1 MNKIEQL
8 RSQYAEIVAKMRGIL
23 DKADEEKRDLTEEET
38 RSYEQFEADSEKIK
52 AQVARE
58 ERLSVAELEMRRRI
72 DDPLRPPVTNAPPDK
87 KEFKSLGEFLYA
99 VRFTPTD
106 PRLMELR
113 EQQMVVG
120 ESGGFAV
127 PPAFIPTLLQVTP
140 QDAIWRPRCTVI
152 PAGDSPDTDLTMPA
166 LDQGTGSN
174 MYGGVAV
181 YATSEGATLT
191 ETDAKIREVK
201 LQPHETGAFV
211 TVTDKLLR
219 NWSACSS
226 LIQTLLRRA
235 LIAWEDTK
243 ILTGTGVSEPTGII
257 NSPCKIAYTRAT
269 ASQIAFTDIIG
280 MYARMKFGGSPIWV
294 ASQTTLPQILVLQD
308 ASTRYIFQPDARE
321 NVAGRLL
328 GMPLLL
334 ADRAPA
340 LGSEGDIGLYDPA
353 YYLLKDGAGIS
364 IALSSDFLFTS
375 NKTVFKCLFSVDGK
389 SWLNAPIPLE
399 GSSSNTISP
408 FVTLK

>member
-1 MNKIEQL
+1 MDRIEQL

-243 ILTGTGVSEPTGII
+243 ILTGTGTSEPTGII

-280 MYARMKFGGSPIWV
+280 MYARLKFGGSPIWV

-364 IALSSDFLFTS
+364 IALSSDFLLDR
-375 NKTVFKCLFSVDGK
+375 KSV
-389 SWLNAPIPLE
+389 
-399 GSSSNTISP
+399 
-408 FVTLK
+408 V

>member
-1 MNKIEQL
+1 MNRLEKL
-8 RSQYAEIVAKMRGIL
+8 RSQYAEIIEKMRSL
-23 DKADEEKRDLTEEET
+23 LNKADEEKRDLTEEET

-219 NWSACSS
+219 NWSACSA

-235 LIAWEDTK
+235 LIAWEDTRSEDRNK
-243 ILTGTGVSEPTGII
+243 RADGHHQFALQDRLYPRNGLPDRLYGHHRDVCAPEVRGLADLGCIPDHASPDPRPAGCEHAVHLPAGCKGKRSRAAPGHAAAAGGQGTGS
-257 NSPCKIAYTRAT
+257 
-269 ASQIAFTDIIG
+269 
-280 MYARMKFGGSPIWV
+280 
-294 ASQTTLPQILVLQD
+294 
-308 ASTRYIFQPDARE
+308 
-321 NVAGRLL
+321 RL
-328 GMPLLL
+328 
-334 ADRAPA
+334 
-340 LGSEGDIGLYDPA
+340 
-353 YYLLKDGAGIS
+353 
-364 IALSSDFLFTS
+364 
-375 NKTVFKCLFSVDGK
+375 
-389 SWLNAPIPLE
+389 
-399 GSSSNTISP
+399 
-408 FVTLK
+408 